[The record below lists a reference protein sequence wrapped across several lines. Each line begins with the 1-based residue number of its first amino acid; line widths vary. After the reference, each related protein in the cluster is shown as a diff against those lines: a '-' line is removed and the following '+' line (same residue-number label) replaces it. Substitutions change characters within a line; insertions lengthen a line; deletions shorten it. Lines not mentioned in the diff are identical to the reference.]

1 VTLASALGLVGAA
14 ARTGYTAARS
24 SSSPAVCRRAG
35 GPITVNSLAP
45 GPFRTP
51 LNEGME
57 HDPQFQR
64 FLGSEIPLHRWAE
77 PGELSA
83 AALLLTDPGASF
95 TTGTILTVDGGWTA
109 H

>member
-1 VTLASALGLVGAA
+1 
-14 ARTGYTAARS
+14 
-24 SSSPAVCRRAG
+24 
-35 GPITVNSLAP
+35 
-45 GPFRTP
+45 
-51 LNEGME
+51 ME

-95 TTGTILTVDGGWTA
+95 ITGTILTVDGGWTA

>member
-1 VTLASALGLVGAA
+1 M
-14 ARTGYTAARS
+14 
-24 SSSPAVCRRAG
+24 
-35 GPITVNSLAP
+35 AP

-77 PGELSA
+77 LGELSA

-95 TTGTILTVDGGWTA
+95 ITGTILTVDRRLDRPLTGPPFQAGQRNSFPLRLWLA
-109 H
+109 